1 MKENFSK
8 EKYEGIFKIT
18 HFCVKWLVRILYVAM
33 IVVVIG
39 LVAVLFIPRSNFS
52 FNTNQLEDISFQFY
66 NLFVRIEDFVSEGT
80 YNIKSVLLIAGV
92 SGVVNIGFIQLIL
105 IGIRKLILKVK
116 EGSPFDFKN
125 AEVLRRMGMF
135 FIAGS
140 IVLPLANTAMMST
153 LVHTFNVIG
162 ESRVNFAIDLQFV
175 FMGLLIMVL
184 AYVFSYGSYLQEEHD
199 STV

>member
-1 MKENFSK
+1 MKEKFSK

-33 IVVVIG
+33 IVIVIG
-39 LVAVLFIPRSNFS
+39 LVAVLVIPRSNFS

-66 NLFVRIEDFVSEGT
+66 NLFVRMGDIISEGT
-80 YNIKSVLLIAGV
+80 YNIKNVLLIAGV
-92 SGVVNIGFIQLIL
+92 VGVVNIGFIQLIL
-105 IGIRKLILKVK
+105 IGIRKLIRKVK

-125 AEVLRRMGMF
+125 AEVLRRMGLV
-135 FIAGS
+135 FIGGS
-140 IVLPLANTAMMST
+140 LVLPLANTTLMST
-153 LVHTFNVIG
+153 LVHTFNVI
-162 ESRVNFAIDLQFV
+162 SDMRVNFAINLQFV

-199 STV
+199 ATV